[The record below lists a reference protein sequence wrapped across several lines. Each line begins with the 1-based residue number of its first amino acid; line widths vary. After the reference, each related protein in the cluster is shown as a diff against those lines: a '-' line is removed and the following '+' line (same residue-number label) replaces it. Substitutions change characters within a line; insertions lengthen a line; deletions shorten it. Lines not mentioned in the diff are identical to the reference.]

1 MSLLSV
7 SKLTT
12 QVRTPQGWRTELA
25 DAPAGIESD
34 AAIAAL
40 DLDDYAFA
48 KTGAGHA

>member
-25 DAPAGIESD
+25 G
-34 AAIAAL
+34 AIAAL